1 MIKMFEQFNNEQIIH
16 DLCREYVIENYTINE
31 DGTLDVDGSVLISNN
46 PHLKQLPLR
55 FNKVSGFFNCSF
67 NKLTS
72 LKGSPKE
79 VGTFFT
85 CYDNKLNDLKY
96 APNRIGSWFDCSN
109 NNLKNLVDSP
119 TSKNLFFCEG
129 NPLESLEGY
138 NGDYDKLECEYKEKL
153 IRKTKLRI
161 LNIL

>member
-1 MIKMFEQFNNEQIIH
+1 MKEQEIH
-16 DLCREYVIENYTINE
+16 DICNEYDINNYSINP
-31 DGTLDVDGSVLISNN
+31 DGSIDVNGDVDLSKMNLTE
-46 PHLKQLPLR
+46 LPLR
-55 FNKVSGFFNCSF
+55 FNKISGRFWCNS
-67 NKLTS
+67 NKLTT

-79 VGTFFT
+79 VGIFFT

-96 APNRIGSWFDCSN
+96 APNRIGSWFDCSV
-109 NNLKNLVDSP
+109 NNLKNLKNSP

-138 NGDYDKLECEYKEKL
+138 NGDYDKLECDNKEKL
-153 IRKTKLRI
+153 IRKTKLKI

>member
-1 MIKMFEQFNNEQIIH
+1 MTEQEIH
-16 DLCREYVIENYTINE
+16 NICKKYNIRNYTINS
-31 DGTLDVDGSVLISNN
+31 DGSIDVDGNVHLSKMNLIEIPLKFNN
-46 PHLKQLPLR
+46 
-55 FNKVSGFFNCSF
+55 VSGYFDCTY

-79 VGTFFT
+79 VGISFT

-96 APNRIGSWFDCSN
+96 APNRIGSWFDCSV
-109 NNLKNLVDSP
+109 NNLKNLKNSP

-138 NGDYDKLECEYKEKL
+138 NGDYDKLECDNKEKL

>member
-1 MIKMFEQFNNEQIIH
+1 MN
-16 DLCREYVIENYTINE
+16 LIE
-31 DGTLDVDGSVLISNN
+31 
-46 PHLKQLPLR
+46 LPLK
-55 FNKVSGFFNCSF
+55 FNKVSGYFNCSF

-85 CYDNKLNDLKY
+85 CYDNKLTDLKY

-153 IRKTKLRI
+153 QRKEKLKI

>member
-1 MIKMFEQFNNEQIIH
+1 MKEQEIH
-16 DLCREYVIENYTINE
+16 DICEKYNITNYSINP
-31 DGTLDVDGSVLISNN
+31 DGSIDVDGNVHLSEMDLIE
-46 PHLKQLPLR
+46 LPLK

-85 CYDNKLNDLKY
+85 CYGNKLIDLKY
-96 APNRIGSWFDCSN
+96 APNRIGSWFDCSV
-109 NNLKNLVDSP
+109 NNLKNLVNSP

-138 NGDYDKLECEYKEKL
+138 NNDYDKLECDNKEKL

>member
-1 MIKMFEQFNNEQIIH
+1 MTEQEIH
-16 DLCREYVIENYTINE
+16 DICMKYNIKNYSINP
-31 DGTLDVDGSVLISNN
+31 DGSIDVDGNVYLSEMDLIE
-46 PHLKQLPLR
+46 LPLK
-55 FNKVSGFFNCSF
+55 FNKVSGYFNCSF

-85 CYDNKLNDLKY
+85 CYGNKLIDLKY

-153 IRKTKLRI
+153 IRKTKLKI